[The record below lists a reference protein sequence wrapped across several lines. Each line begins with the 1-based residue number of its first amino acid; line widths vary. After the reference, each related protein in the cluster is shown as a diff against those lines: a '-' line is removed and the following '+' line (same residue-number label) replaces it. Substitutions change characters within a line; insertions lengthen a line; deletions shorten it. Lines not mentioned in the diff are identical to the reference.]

1 MITEAYVS
9 KTVFK
14 GDVCVPGDPKTAV
27 GFNSPHSVGPGE
39 ELSLLGLCSEVF
51 LFLVTASERDQNSCS
66 CDCSGGLGSRV
77 ESSSSFS
84 CPSSPPL
91 FPFLL

>member
-1 MITEAYVS
+1 MWPQWKETDAKVECYAILDKRKGDCRVTTEAYVS

-51 LFLVTASERDQNSCS
+51 FFVFGHSIRKGPE
-66 CDCSGGLGSRV
+66 
-77 ESSSSFS
+77 
-84 CPSSPPL
+84 
-91 FPFLL
+91 LLLL